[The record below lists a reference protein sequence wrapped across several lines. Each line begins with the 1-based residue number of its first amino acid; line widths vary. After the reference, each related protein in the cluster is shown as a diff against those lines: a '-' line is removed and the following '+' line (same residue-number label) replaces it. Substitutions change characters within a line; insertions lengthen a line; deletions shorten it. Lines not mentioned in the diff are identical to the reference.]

1 MADVKREQE
10 LAERRKNDPVLDVA
24 QDHLVRKIFSKFR
37 KPSDSGVPQSRPG
50 SSLTHGPV
58 SHDIEKGE
66 MPQTQQT
73 THEPEK
79 PRPVVG
85 SQPESRT
92 STGGSRGSK
101 WASALANA
109 THNNAAPP
117 QQTITDLPKQRP
129 TEVIRQSDLFDNEVI
144 DKQTS
149 DRDDQNMGAVRRTE
163 LVCKKSEHI
172 HVVKDIRPP
181 TQGNKW
187 PRVATGGREGD
198 RRPETIEESA
208 EPEGGD
214 GKRIV
219 PQISVDGEPTSRGGG
234 GGSDVSRV
242 VIQPK
247 SINSADYQ
255 QIIASLIDMRIDLKL
270 EIQKLSHKVTKI
282 DEHISDIVK
291 KLSAFNIRTD
301 DNSHTSGSVTSD
313 TKQTKPVSVISNK
326 NNDFFDESDE
336 NRLLEE
342 SSAHKGKADRT
353 DRTETTKRDSKESR
367 SADKSGGGVHRGVT
381 RAAAAAAPQP
391 VPIRTIN
398 TSSGSN
404 RKTSDKISKQVSDAS
419 NTETDEM
426 RAMLE
431 NEIAE
436 QDVDN
441 TDDDQDLT
449 SKL

>member
-1 MADVKREQE
+1 MNGLQLIFRKVADVKREQE
-10 LAERRKNDPVLDVA
+10 LAERRKNDPVPDLA

-37 KPSDSGVPQSRPG
+37 KPSDSGVPQVASRPG
-50 SSLTHGPV
+50 SSLTHPQGTG
-58 SHDIEKGE
+58 SQDLEKGE
-66 MPQTQQT
+66 MPQTLQ
-73 THEPEK
+73 THETEK
-79 PRPVVG
+79 PVPAVS
-85 SQPESRT
+85 SQPPSRT

-101 WASALANA
+101 WAALTNRAS
-109 THNNAAPP
+109 HNSTEAPP
-117 QQTITDLPKQRP
+117 SHHATETARQNHQRS
-129 TEVIRQSDLFDNEVI
+129 ELMDNEVI

-149 DRDDQNMGAVRRTE
+149 DRDDQNLGAVRRTE

-181 TQGNKW
+181 TTGKTW
-187 PRVATGGREGD
+187 PRVATGGSSS
-198 RRPETIEESA
+198 RPETIEESN
-208 EPEGGD
+208 EPQDNDGGQ
-214 GKRIV
+214 GGQPRERRV
-219 PQISVDGEPTSRGGG
+219 PQIAVDGEGGRQ
-234 GGSDVSRV
+234 SDSSKV

-270 EIQKLSHKVTKI
+270 EIQKLSNKVSKI
-282 DEHISDIVK
+282 DDHIADIVR
-291 KLSAFNIRTD
+291 KLSAITVRPE
-301 DNSHTSGSVTSD
+301 DNGSLTASSAAPD
-313 TKQTKPVSVISNK
+313 NKPTKVSVISNK
-326 NNDFFDESDE
+326 NNDFFDESEE

-342 SSAHKGKADRT
+342 TNAFKCKSESSKQREGRPGQEKIGH
-353 DRTETTKRDSKESR
+353 R
-367 SADKSGGGVHRGVT
+367 SASRT
-381 RAAAAAAPQP
+381 IPQS

-398 TSSGSN
+398 ASSN
-404 RKTSDKISKQVSDAS
+404 RKSDSSNRQPKHVSDAS
-419 NTETDEM
+419 NAETDEM